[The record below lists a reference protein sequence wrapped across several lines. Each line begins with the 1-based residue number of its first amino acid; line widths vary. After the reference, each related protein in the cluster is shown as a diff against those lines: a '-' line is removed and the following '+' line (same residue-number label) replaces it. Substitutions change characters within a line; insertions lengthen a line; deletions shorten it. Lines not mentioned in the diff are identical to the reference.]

1 MLVFA
6 ETPEN
11 TAAVV
16 RWMTARIPHMHGET
30 FGPCVAGGV
39 VLDGSVVAGV
49 AFHDWQAAYGTMQ
62 CSMAADTPRWA
73 APGVLKAMFHYAFV
87 TAGANKLFTT
97 IPHTNVRALRFNA
110 GIGMRREAVL
120 RHQFGPKQH
129 AVIFSMMRAEWRRSR
144 WVQE

>member
-1 MLVFA
+1 MLIFA
-6 ETPEN
+6 ETQKN
-11 TAAVV
+11 TARVV
-16 RWMTARIPHMHGET
+16 QWMVARIPHMAGGD

-39 VLDGSVVAGV
+39 VRDGAVVAAV
-49 AFHDWQAAYGTMQ
+49 AFHDWQGGYGTLQ

-73 APGVLKAMFHYAFV
+73 TRGVLTALFHYAFV

-97 IPHTNVRALRFNA
+97 TPHTNERALRFNA

-129 AVIFSMMRAEWRRSR
+129 AVISSMMKSEWQRSR
-144 WVQE
+144 WMQE